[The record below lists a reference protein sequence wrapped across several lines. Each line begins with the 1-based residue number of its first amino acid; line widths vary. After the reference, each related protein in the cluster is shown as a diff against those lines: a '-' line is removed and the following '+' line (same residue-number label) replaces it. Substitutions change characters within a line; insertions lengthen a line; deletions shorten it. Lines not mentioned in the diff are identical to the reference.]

1 MNERVENGARD
12 DWEEHWRDYAHAA
25 AHNPA
30 QEYRRRLVL
39 DAIAEHPPVRRVL
52 DIGAGTGDLAADVHR
67 SFPTAQILGIDVSG
81 SGLAAAREKVPEAV
95 FLQRDLLEE
104 QPETDAHR
112 GWATHAAC
120 SEVLEHVSEP
130 ERLLRQA
137 SGYLS
142 PGCKLVVTVPG
153 GPMSAF
159 DRYIGH
165 RRHYTPD
172 DVRRLLVDAG
182 FVVER
187 ASGAGFP
194 FFNLYRLVVI
204 ARGKRLAAEASNRT
218 PSVLA
223 RIVMAVFRVLFRL
236 NLAGTPWGWQT
247 VAVARLP
254 D

>member
-1 MNERVENGARD
+1 MNEHVENDAQD
-12 DWEEHWRDYAHAA
+12 DWEEHWREYADAA
-25 AHNPA
+25 TRNPA

-39 DAIAEHPPVRRVL
+39 SALAAHPPVRRLL

-67 SFPTAQILGIDVSG
+67 SFPAAEILGVDVSS
-81 SGLAAAREKVPEAV
+81 SGVAAAREKVPDAV
-95 FLQRDLLEE
+95 FLQRDLLQE
-104 QPETDAHR
+104 QTDEDSHR
-112 GWATHAAC
+112 AWATHAAC
-120 SEVLEHVSEP
+120 SEVLEHVTEP
-130 ERLLRQA
+130 GRLLRHA
-137 SGYLS
+137 TAYLA
-142 PGCKLVVTVPG
+142 PGCTLVVTVPG

-159 DRYIGH
+159 DHHIGH

-172 DVRRLLVDAG
+172 DLRRLLADAG

-204 ARGKRLAAEASNRT
+204 ARGKRLADEAADRK

-223 RIVMAVFRVLFRL
+223 RIVMNAFRVLFRL
-236 NLAGTPWGWQT
+236 NLARTPWGWQT